1 MIKHCRVG
9 ILTWHYYSNFG
20 SSLQAYAL
28 QTAIASLG
36 YDVEFVNYHN
46 LRFGKTSHL
55 WETIKLV
62 TSLTI
67 GKLPFRFASYFSS
80 GRKVFEHRYLRC
92 GKVTQD
98 IKKLPSITAKYY
110 ALVCGSDQI
119 WAPNCYNPV
128 YFAAFAKGGI
138 RKVSYAASIGLNS
151 IPENLAPV
159 YAEHLSDFYA
169 ISVREE
175 EGKALLKDKCGVEA
189 TVVLDPTLLLRA
201 ENYIKI
207 EKRVSCIRN
216 NRFLFVYLLNANHQY
231 ESQIKEFARKK
242 DLQIVGV
249 SSNSNDQNWMT
260 LLSHLGADQFIW
272 LIHHSDAV
280 FTDSYHGTIFSLL
293 FHKNVYT
300 FLRFSEDDP
309 INQNSRIR
317 QLQQYFGL
325 SGHIIAHGD
334 VIDEKITI
342 DFDFFETQLELLR
355 ERSFA
360 FLRDALR

>member
-1 MIKHCRVG
+1 MIKQCRVG

-36 YDVEFVNYHN
+36 FDVQFINYHN
-46 LRFGKTSHL
+46 LRFGKTSHF

-62 TSLTI
+62 TSLSI
-67 GKLPFRFASYFSS
+67 GKLPFRFASKFSS

-92 GKVTQD
+92 GDITQD
-98 IKKLPSITAKYY
+98 IKKLPSITSNYF

-128 YFAAFAKGGI
+128 YFAAFAKSGI

-151 IPENLAPV
+151 IPENLVPV

-175 EGKALLKDKCGVEA
+175 EGKALLKDKCGVES

-207 EKRVSCIRN
+207 EKRISYIRN
-216 NRFLFVYLLNANHQY
+216 TRFLFVYLLNTNHQY
-231 ESQIKEFARKK
+231 EKQIREYARKRN
-242 DLQIVGV
+242 LQIIGV
-249 SSNSNDQNWMT
+249 SSKTNDRRWMT
-260 LLSHLGADQFIW
+260 HLSNLGADQFIW
-272 LIHHSDAV
+272 LIHHADAV

-300 FLRFSEDDP
+300 FLRFLEDDP

-325 SGHIIAHGD
+325 AGHIITESD
-334 VIDEKITI
+334 SIDETITI
-342 DFDFFETQLELLR
+342 DFDYFETQLGILR